1 MDFIYTS
8 IKQGS
13 PLTAIKIS
21 KQIRSFFFH
30 KAISNIINLSFLYSD
45 RPFIFGMGRSG
56 ADGGYTKLLLLFLI
70 EGKTIAGPSSAARTG

>member
-1 MDFIYTS
+1 MNFIYTS

-21 KQIRSFFFH
+21 KQIRSFFFYE
-30 KAISNIINLSFLYSD
+30 AISNIINLSFLYSD

-56 ADGGYTKLLLLFLI
+56 ADGGIY
-70 EGKTIAGPSSAARTG
+70 KTPFTFSY